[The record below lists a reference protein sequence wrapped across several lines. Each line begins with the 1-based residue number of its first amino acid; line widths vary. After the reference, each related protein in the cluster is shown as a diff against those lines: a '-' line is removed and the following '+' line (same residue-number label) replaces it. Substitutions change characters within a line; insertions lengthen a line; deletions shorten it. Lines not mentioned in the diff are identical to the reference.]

1 MKKIELIVTIHG
13 ESIPDGKDRKMVIV
27 GELFVD
33 PGLEPEFDLK
43 PGGSISVAFKCYK
56 IDEEKSSKDKTSF
69 IEHTWRPSTGD
80 MIIMPRKSSYK
91 ASVKINKIA

>member
-13 ESIPDGKDRKMVIV
+13 ESIPDGKDRKMVVV

-33 PGLEPEFDLK
+33 PGLKPEFDLK

-80 MIIMPRKSSYK
+80 MVIMPRKSSYK
-91 ASVKINKIA
+91 TTVKVNKIA